1 MHACMHEWAPTQ
13 FDARR
18 RTLSLNARRMFR
30 NLANKLYGASPA
42 RATTASTPPNA
53 SAPSS
58 SSSSSASASSPD
70 ADAPRPT
77 TTFADRFVMSWNE
90 EDVAFMG
97 EDPYGDCAGNVF
109 AQAAAESRR
118 RAAAAAAAARARE
131 NRARAST
138 AGRDARA
145 SMKRGR
151 RANAPRRKR
160 ARFFE
165 SGRREEE
172 VRERAIARRFG
183 FVPVVTNA

>member
-1 MHACMHEWAPTQ
+1 MHDPAWAPTQ

-118 RAAAAAAAARARE
+118 RAAAEAARE
-131 NRARAST
+131 GEPRASVDGGSRR
-138 AGRDARA
+138 ASVDEARDAR
-145 SMKRGR
+145 
-151 RANAPRRKR
+151 
-160 ARFFE
+160 
-165 SGRREEE
+165 
-172 VRERAIARRFG
+172 ERAEEKTRAFFRIG
-183 FVPVVTNA
+183 PT

>member
-118 RAAAAAAAARARE
+118 RAAAAEAAAREGEPRASVDGGSRRASVDEARE
-131 NRARAST
+131 A
-138 AGRDARA
+138 
-145 SMKRGR
+145 
-151 RANAPRRKR
+151 
-160 ARFFE
+160 
-165 SGRREEE
+165 
-172 VRERAIARRFG
+172 RERAEEKTRAFFRIG
-183 FVPVVTNA
+183 PT

>member
-1 MHACMHEWAPTQ
+1 MNEWAPTQ

-118 RAAAAAAAARARE
+118 RAAAAAAAAREGEPRASVDGGSRRASVDEARE
-131 NRARAST
+131 A
-138 AGRDARA
+138 
-145 SMKRGR
+145 
-151 RANAPRRKR
+151 
-160 ARFFE
+160 
-165 SGRREEE
+165 
-172 VRERAIARRFG
+172 RERAEEKTRAFFRIG
-183 FVPVVTNA
+183 PT

>member
-1 MHACMHEWAPTQ
+1 MNENHPAWAPTQ

-18 RTLSLNARRMFR
+18 RTLSLDARRMFR

-42 RATTASTPPNA
+42 RATNASTPPNA
-53 SAPSS
+53 SAPSA
-58 SSSSSASASSPD
+58 SSSSSASASSS

-118 RAAAAAAAARARE
+118 RAAEAAREGEPRASVDGGSRRASVDEARE
-131 NRARAST
+131 A
-138 AGRDARA
+138 
-145 SMKRGR
+145 
-151 RANAPRRKR
+151 
-160 ARFFE
+160 
-165 SGRREEE
+165 
-172 VRERAIARRFG
+172 RERAEEKTRAFFRIG
-183 FVPVVTNA
+183 PT

>member
-118 RAAAAAAAARARE
+118 RAAAEAAREGEPRASVDGGSRRASVDEARE
-131 NRARAST
+131 A
-138 AGRDARA
+138 
-145 SMKRGR
+145 
-151 RANAPRRKR
+151 
-160 ARFFE
+160 
-165 SGRREEE
+165 
-172 VRERAIARRFG
+172 RERAEEKTRAFFRIG
-183 FVPVVTNA
+183 PT

>member
-118 RAAAAAAAARARE
+118 RAAAAAAAAGEGEPRASVDGGSRRASVDEARE
-131 NRARAST
+131 A
-138 AGRDARA
+138 
-145 SMKRGR
+145 
-151 RANAPRRKR
+151 
-160 ARFFE
+160 
-165 SGRREEE
+165 
-172 VRERAIARRFG
+172 RERAEEKTRAFFRIG
-183 FVPVVTNA
+183 PT

>member
-118 RAAAAAAAARARE
+118 RRGAGGRATRASAR
-131 NRARAST
+131 ST

-172 VRERAIARRFG
+172 VRDRAIARRFG

>member
-118 RAAAAAAAARARE
+118 RAAAAAAAAREGEPRASVDGGSRRASVDEARE
-131 NRARAST
+131 A
-138 AGRDARA
+138 
-145 SMKRGR
+145 
-151 RANAPRRKR
+151 
-160 ARFFE
+160 
-165 SGRREEE
+165 
-172 VRERAIARRFG
+172 RERAEEKTRAFFRIG
-183 FVPVVTNA
+183 PT

>member
-1 MHACMHEWAPTQ
+1 MHACACMGTDTI
-13 FDARR
+13 DARR

-118 RAAAAAAAARARE
+118 RAAAARRRRARA
-131 NRARAST
+131 NRAR
-138 AGRDARA
+138 RDGG
-145 SMKRGR
+145 S
-151 RANAPRRKR
+151 
-160 ARFFE
+160 
-165 SGRREEE
+165 
-172 VRERAIARRFG
+172 
-183 FVPVVTNA
+183 

>member
-1 MHACMHEWAPTQ
+1 MHDPAWAPTQ

-18 RTLSLNARRMFR
+18 RARSISRALACFVISRINSTARRPR
-30 NLANKLYGASPA
+30 ARRPRRRRRTRRHRRHRHHHPRQHHHPTPTPLDRRRRSPIDSSCLGTRRTSRSWA
-42 RATTASTPPNA
+42 RTRTGTAPGTS
-53 SAPSS
+53 
-58 SSSSSASASSPD
+58 
-70 ADAPRPT
+70 
-77 TTFADRFVMSWNE
+77 
-90 EDVAFMG
+90 
-97 EDPYGDCAGNVF
+97 
-109 AQAAAESRR
+109 SRR
-118 RAAAAAAAARARE
+118 RRRRVDDARRRRRRARA